1 MPDDTVTLALDG
13 DIPLEEF
20 ARTMGRFV
28 ELVNALSEE
37 VGSPGL
43 DWVVDDLQVGSAL
56 ATARSP
62 SDTQAAQKVV
72 HAYTAVGSALENHT
86 PVKVSPRVR
95 RAANKL
101 VSIQDKRVRAV
112 RFETAEKDSVIP
124 TGQREPPRLL
134 SPPKSKATTART
146 VMEGPSGALAVITTS
161 PSFGAIQG
169 RIQTLSNRGTLRF
182 TVYDLLY
189 DKAVGCYISEGR
201 EQLLRNV
208 WGRLASIEGLV
219 TRDPINGRPLAV
231 RQVRNI
237 SLVQGPPDAPNYEDA
252 RGAGPSLTK
261 LSPEDAIRRVRD
273 A

>member
-1 MPDDTVTLALDG
+1 MGL
-13 DIPLEEF
+13 F
-20 ARTMGRFV
+20 A

-43 DWVVDDLQVGSAL
+43 DWVVDDLQVSSAH
-56 ATARSP
+56 ATARPS

-72 HAYTAVGSALENHT
+72 HAYAVVGSALENRT
-86 PVKVSPRVR
+86 PVTVSRRVR

-124 TGQREPPRLL
+124 TGQSETRRLL
-134 SPPKSKATTART
+134 SAPKGKETTAMT
-146 VMEGPSGALAVITTS
+146 VMEGPSGALAVITHS

-237 SLVQGPPDAPNYEDA
+237 SLVQGSPDAPNYEDA

>member
-13 DIPLEEF
+13 DVPLEEF
-20 ARTMGRFV
+20 ARTMGRFA

-43 DWVVDDLQVGSAL
+43 DWVVDDLQVSSAV
-56 ATARSP
+56 ATARSS

-72 HAYTAVGSALENHT
+72 HAYAAVGLALENHM
-86 PVKVSPRVR
+86 PIKVSPRVR
-95 RAANKL
+95 RAVNNV

-112 RFETAEKDSVIP
+112 RFETAKKDSVIP
-124 TGQREPPRLL
+124 TGQRETPRLL
-134 SPPKSKATTART
+134 PAPKSTTATT
-146 VMEGPSGALAVITTS
+146 VMETPWGALAVITPS

-169 RIQTLSNRGTLRF
+169 RIQTLSNRGALRF

-201 EQLLRNV
+201 EELLRNV

-231 RQVRNI
+231 RQVSNV
-237 SLVQGPPDAPNYEDA
+237 SLVQEPPDAPNYEDA

>member
-1 MPDDTVTLALDG
+1 MPDDTITLALDG
-13 DIPLEEF
+13 DVPLEEF
-20 ARTMGRFV
+20 ARTMGRFA

-43 DWVVDDLQVGSAL
+43 DWVVDDLQVSSAH
-56 ATARSP
+56 ATARSS

-72 HAYTAVGSALENHT
+72 HAYTVVGSALENHT
-86 PVKVSPRVR
+86 PVTVSRRVR

-124 TGQREPPRLL
+124 TGQSEPPRLL
-134 SPPKSKATTART
+134 SAPKSKAMT

-231 RQVRNI
+231 REVRNI

>member
-13 DIPLEEF
+13 DVPLEEF
-20 ARTMGRFV
+20 ARTMGRFA
-28 ELVNALSEE
+28 ELVNALSAE

-43 DWVVDDLQVGSAL
+43 DWVVDDLQVSSAV
-56 ATARSP
+56 ATVRSS
-62 SDTQAAQKVV
+62 SDTQAAQKVI

-86 PVKVSPRVR
+86 PVKVSRRVR
-95 RAANKL
+95 RAVNKV

-124 TGQREPPRLL
+124 TGQSETPRLL
-134 SPPKSKATTART
+134 FAPKSKATTATT
-146 VMEGPSGALAVITTS
+146 VIESPSGALAAITPS
-161 PSFGAIQG
+161 PSFGSIQG
-169 RIQTLSNRGTLRF
+169 RIQTLSNRGALRF

-201 EQLLRNV
+201 KELLRNA

-231 RQVRNI
+231 RQVRKI
-237 SLVQGPPDAPNYEDA
+237 SPGWLF
-252 RGAGPSLTK
+252 T
-261 LSPEDAIRRVRD
+261 
-273 A
+273 

>member
-13 DIPLEEF
+13 DVPLEEF
-20 ARTMGRFV
+20 ARTMASFA

-37 VGSPGL
+37 VGAPGL
-43 DWVVDDLQVGSAL
+43 DWVVDDLQVSSAV
-56 ATARSP
+56 ATVRSP
-62 SDTQAAQKVV
+62 SDPQAAQKVV
-72 HAYTAVGSALENHT
+72 SAYTAVGSALENHT

-95 RAANKL
+95 RAVNKV

-112 RFETAEKDSVIP
+112 RFETAVKDSLIP
-124 TGQREPPRLL
+124 TSQGTAPRLPL
-134 SPPKSKATTART
+134 APRSKATTA
-146 VMEGPSGALAVITTS
+146 TTS
-161 PSFGAIQG
+161 PLPASGVITPSPSYGAIQG
-169 RIQTLSNRGTLRF
+169 RIQTLSNRGALRF

-189 DKAVGCYISEGR
+189 DKAVGCYISEGK
-201 EQLLRNV
+201 EELLRNV
-208 WGRLASIEGLV
+208 WGRLAFIEGFV

-237 SLVQGPPDAPNYEDA
+237 SLVQDPPDAPNYEDA
-252 RGAGPSLTK
+252 RGVGPSLTK